1 MKRICLLLLVSV
13 LVTLIVAPASPTVN
27 SGPTPALNPD
37 SHQAQGWPLPP
48 PRKSGIVP
56 AEPELMAQ
64 GWPLPPPRK
73 SGIVPAGQDLT
84 A

>member
-1 MKRICLLLLVSV
+1 
-13 LVTLIVAPASPTVN
+13 VTLMLAPICPIVNSSPT
-27 SGPTPALNPD
+27 LNPD
-37 SHQAQGWPLPP
+37 SEQAQGWPLPP